1 MAFDGSIKVK
11 LHLSTP
17 AFAGGVRSDTLDT
30 LRPPT
35 IKSLL
40 RWWWRTKHPRWSG
53 EDLYN
58 AEAVVWGSAP
68 FRRDADDRSK
78 PPRGGQGT
86 RLIPGVTIQEIR
98 GGQFSLSTNNLRYL
112 AYGVMA
118 PEGEQTPTNPPCLSA
133 GTTLEFRLVP
143 HPRAKKKLVNELYHA
158 LWLMSTFGGIG
169 QRSRRGWGSVRLET
183 DYPGELPDVHTH
195 NKPVKAI
202 AAGLKTILG
211 ARSTLPEAS
220 DLQRPGFSQHAR
232 VLVGPPRGSA
242 KRALAAIGSKLF
254 QYRKL
259 LGSQQDGAGPDCRK
273 RRVWLRALDGR
284 CQADPHPIDTSQR
297 RLPRGSAFGLPHNA
311 YFKKEQKTLR
321 IGVGPDLGGRRAS
334 PLLISVIGSKN
345 RYRPVV
351 LWLPTMFL
359 PDGLIP
365 YAAVDDGAAFPLEIY
380 EQDGVRQFL
389 EGASDMEW
397 NGLANQQGWVS
408 L

>member
-86 RLIPGVTIQEIR
+86 RFIPGLSIQRIGADSFE
-98 GGQFSLSTNNLRYL
+98 LTTNNLRYL

-118 PEGEQTPTNPPCLSA
+118 PEGAQPPRNPPCVRA
-133 GTTLEFRLVP
+133 GTTLEFCLVP
-143 HPRAKKKLVNELYHA
+143 HPRAKEKLVNELYHA

-183 DYPGELPDVHTH
+183 NYPSDLPDVHTH
-195 NKPVKAI
+195 DKPAEAI
-202 AAGLKTILG
+202 ATGLKTILG
-211 ARSTLPEAS
+211 DRNTLPEAS
-220 DLQRPGFSQHAR
+220 TLERPAFSQNAR
-232 VLVGPPRGSA
+232 VLVGPEEESA
-242 KRALAAIGSKLF
+242 IGALEAIGSKLF

-334 PLLISVIGSKN
+334 PLLISVIGSRN
-345 RYRPVV
+345 RPVA
-351 LWLPTMFL
+351 LSLPTMFF
-359 PDGLIP
+359 PVGLVP
-365 YAAVDDGAAFPLEIY
+365 HAAVDDGAAFPLELY